1 MPNSGATSI
10 SDMVTAAALRTANV
24 RVNNFKEW
32 PPLMPRLFAGIEIPD
47 DVRHALALLRQ
58 PLPGTSWIEPANYH
72 ISLRFAGDTD
82 PRTAQ
87 EFTELLSR
95 IEAETFELRLTGL
108 GAFGGNAPR
117 SIWAGVAADPRLDAL
132 ARAVERAARSAG
144 FAPETRNFKPHV
156 TVARLR
162 YTSAE
167 LVARYLERNG
177 AFRSA
182 PFQVGR
188 FVLFSS
194 KPKVGGGPYVVEA
207 ALPLIGGG
215 YEDYYG
221 EEG

>member
-1 MPNSGATSI
+1 
-10 SDMVTAAALRTANV
+10 MVTARQRFAQPV
-24 RVNNFKEW
+24 RVTADKDQ

-47 DVRHALALLRQ
+47 DVRQGLSMLRQ
-58 PLPGTSWIEPANYH
+58 PLPGTSWIEPENYH

-87 EFTELLSR
+87 ELTDLLGR

-117 SIWAGVAADPRLDAL
+117 SIWAGVSADPRLDAL

-156 TVARLR
+156 TIARLR
-162 YTSAE
+162 YTSAD

-177 AFRSA
+177 AFRSM

-194 KPKVGGGPYVVEA
+194 KPKVGGGPYVIEA
-207 ALPLIGGG
+207 AFPLLGASYDIED
-215 YEDYYG
+215 EDYEY
-221 EEG
+221 